1 MYGYIYKTV
10 FPNGKIYVGQSHIN
24 KEFNPKYH
32 GSGTVVTNFLKTHDE
47 NELHTVL
54 IEWCESKD
62 ELSKREIYWINE
74 LNSLVPNG
82 YNISTGGNGGNLG
95 ETVNAKLSELNQS
108 NRMHG
113 KTHSEKSKLKM
124 SESAKSVDH
133 NYLRNYMW
141 ITNGKVNKKILKTEP
156 IPESFWHGRVM
167 KQGTVDRRNCTRK
180 NNSIKKREQEEINK
194 YGKIGLSSNEKRSIS
209 SKKYYESLS
218 ESDRKVKYG
227 KPMSDEEKLKLSNR
241 MKGNSYRKGKK
252 FSDDAILK
260 MKNSKTMNGER
271 MKWWNNGC
279 IETLSFTCP
288 NGFVRGRLR
297 K

>member
-47 NELHTVL
+47 SELHTVL

-62 ELSKREIYWINE
+62 ELNKREIYWINE
-74 LNSLVPNG
+74 LNSLIPNG
-82 YNISTGGNGGNLG
+82 YNIATGGNGGNLG
-95 ETVNAKLSELNQS
+95 ETVNAKLFKLNQF

-124 SESAKSVDH
+124 SESAKLVDH

-167 KQGTVDRRNCTRK
+167 KQETVDRRNYTRK
-180 NNSIKKREQEEINK
+180 NNSIKKREQEEISK
-194 YGKIGLSSNEKRSIS
+194 YGKIGLSANEKRSIS

-252 FSDDAILK
+252 FSDDVILK
-260 MKNSKTMNGER
+260 MKNSKTMNDER
-271 MKWWNNGC
+271 MK
-279 IETLSFTCP
+279 
-288 NGFVRGRLR
+288 
-297 K
+297 